1 MAAYIEKLTG
11 AKMEIVLNRET
22 KQILGQRMYQSMS
35 LLQMGMEELR
45 DYMHELSMEN
55 PLLDEKPKKEDTYIQ
70 SSGCR
75 SIRKQNGQSI
85 ELPIPDKLR
94 NTLKMSLEEQIRF
107 LHLREPVLSAIRL
120 LLLNLDDRG
129 FLPKDIA
136 ETEAWRKEPQTFEE
150 ALTILQSLEP
160 SGVGARSI
168 SECLCIQLARM
179 GKKDSLAYV
188 ICGEHL
194 QHLMKSHYNHIS
206 KVLNVEESCVLEA
219 KKQIASLNP
228 VPSNGFDDGKYTVWA
243 VPDVEIMIED
253 GEPVVVKLDSYMPE
267 YTLNRYYE
275 QMLLRNDLSKEES
288 EYLFEKIDQAK
299 WALDCVERRGEMIT
313 ACAQLLAREQS
324 DFFKT
329 GSNIRPLFRS
339 DIAKKLGVHPS
350 TISRTIKNKY
360 IACRWGIV
368 PMSRLFAQEVGGGTS
383 DEITEMI
390 KSLIRE
396 EDPAH
401 PLSDNALSKGLHEK
415 GFEISRRTVAKY
427 RDDAGIPPATGRKKR

>member
-1 MAAYIEKLTG
+1 M
-11 AKMEIVLNRET
+11 
-22 KQILGQRMYQSMS
+22 
-35 LLQMGMEELR
+35 
-45 DYMHELSMEN
+45 
-55 PLLDEKPKKEDTYIQ
+55 
-70 SSGCR
+70 
-75 SIRKQNGQSI
+75 
-85 ELPIPDKLR
+85 
-94 NTLKMSLEEQIRF
+94 
-107 LHLREPVLSAIRL
+107 
-120 LLLNLDDRG
+120 
-129 FLPKDIA
+129 
-136 ETEAWRKEPQTFEE
+136 
-150 ALTILQSLEP
+150 
-160 SGVGARSI
+160 
-168 SECLCIQLARM
+168 
-179 GKKDSLAYV
+179 
-188 ICGEHL
+188 
-194 QHLMKSHYNHIS
+194 
-206 KVLNVEESCVLEA
+206 LNVEESCVLEA

-243 VPDVEIMIED
+243 VPDVEIVIED

-267 YTLNRYYE
+267 YTINQYYE

-288 EYLFEKIDQAK
+288 GYLFEKIDQAK
-299 WALDCVERRGEMIT
+299 WALDCIERRGEMIT